1 MKLTR
6 TIVLLS
12 LPLLFAACSVRQL
25 NDGSWTDCKVGDSCQ
40 VGPRGAAS
48 LAPTVPMHN
57 NKKHHVVVKHKKHV
71 VKKPVAA
78 PAPATSN

>member
-6 TIVLLS
+6 TIVLLT

-25 NDGSWTDCKVGDSCQ
+25 NDGSWTTCHVGETCQ

-48 LAPTVPMHN
+48 LAPVQPIHN
-57 NKKHHVVVKHKKHV
+57 NKKHHHPIMKKKVVPA
-71 VKKPVAA
+71 KKPVTP
-78 PAPATSN
+78 PAN